1 GTTLSGRLAPP
12 STLVQMALHCLEDW
26 HLRLPLYRWHYTV
39 WKTGTSVYPCTDGTT
54 LEDWHLHLPL
64 YRWHY
69 TVWKTGT
76 SVYPYTDGTT
86 LSRRLAPLSILVQMT
101 LHCLEVDTGVTS
113 AVEVE
118 DGHLH

>member
-1 GTTLSGRLAPP
+1 
-12 STLVQMALHCLEDW
+12 MALHCLEDW

-39 WKTGTSVYPCTDGTT
+39 WKTGTSVYLCTDGTT
-54 LEDWHLHLPL
+54 LSGRLAPPSTLVQMALH
-64 YRWHY
+64 
-69 TVWKTGT
+69 WKTGT